1 MQNLVNAAL
10 ATVQQLEVDINK
22 GGGDGA
28 WYSNPLYIGI
38 GVIVLLLVVLISVT
52 AARRA

>member
-1 MQNLVNAAL
+1 VHNLVNAL
-10 ATVQQLEVDINK
+10 ATFQTLDVDINK
-22 GGGDGA
+22 HSDGG
-28 WYSNPLYIGI
+28 WWTNPLYIGI

>member
-1 MQNLVNAAL
+1 VQNFVNAAL
-10 ATVQQLEVDINK
+10 ATFQQLEVDIDK
-22 GGGDGA
+22 GGDGG
-28 WYSNPLYIGI
+28 WWTNPLYIGI